1 MKEALISVAEALS
14 RVLAAADEPLSE
26 EWVALEEA
34 FGRTLSRDLVAARTQ
49 PPFANSAM
57 DGYALRAADVKEPPA
72 SLKLI
77 GESAAGR
84 AFAGAVGAGEAVR
97 IFTGAPIPEGADTIV
112 IQEDV
117 RREGERIVIAVSAK
131 PGDNIRVAGLDFAAG
146 ETLLSAGTRLGPR
159 AVALAAAANHRS
171 LPVRRRPRVAIL
183 ATGDELVA
191 PGEPL
196 GPSQIVAS
204 NNFFIAGLVEANGGI
219 PVDLGIAIDQPSAL
233 AAKILAARDAE
244 ADVLVTLGGASV
256 GDYDLVQKALVDAGM
271 QLGFWRIAM
280 RPGKPLMHGRLGAMR
295 VLGLPGNPTSSA
307 VCGVLFLRPLLRAL
321 LGDASAGA
329 DPSEPARLAAPL
341 PANGI
346 RQDYM
351 RATLTRDD
359 DGRWLAAPLPDQDS
373 SLVKTLAQGG
383 GADRA
388 AARGA
393 GGAGRRGLPG
403 DQVGADGGVAPRPLV
418 ARHGQQ
424 SIRRPPIRRPRGYIR
439 TVATS
444 VSASASSSARAS
456 AISGNSG
463 VGYEAFERGREDVVG
478 FDEAGGGLVELRQ
491 RQRGQQAEAARAL
504 LARDGDGGEVGL
516 LGGRGVVGMELTQ
529 DVAADAVQQ
538 GVGPAFS
545 RLDRER
551 ERCVDPARGAFRVL
565 SFGFEL
571 GEQTLDERDP
581 QLVSLLGMC
590 SERLSKLRLAH
601 RTLAEPSVRPTGRE
615 FSQS

>member
-1 MKEALISVAEALS
+1 MKEPLIPVAEALS
-14 RVLAAADEPLSE
+14 RVLAAADEPLAE

-34 FGRTLSRDLVAARTQ
+34 FGRTLSRDVVAARTQ

-57 DGYALRAADVKEPPA
+57 DGYAVRASDVAAPPV
-72 SLKLI
+72 SLKLT

-117 RREGERIVIAVSAK
+117 RREGERVVVEVAAR
-131 PGDNIRVAGLDFAAG
+131 PGDNIRIVGLDFAAG
-146 ETLLSAGTRLGPR
+146 ETLLSAGRRLGPR

-204 NNFFIAGLVEANGGI
+204 NNFFIAGLVEANGGV
-219 PVDLGIAIDQPSAL
+219 PLDLGIAIDQPSAL
-233 AAKILAARDAE
+233 AAKILDARDAE

-351 RATLTRDD
+351 RATLAHDD

-373 SLVKTLAQGG
+373 SLVKTMA
-383 GADRA
+383 
-388 AARGA
+388 
-393 GGAGRRGLPG
+393 
-403 DQVGADGGVAPRPLV
+403 
-418 ARHGQQ
+418 
-424 SIRRPPIRRPRGYIR
+424 
-439 TVATS
+439 
-444 VSASASSSARAS
+444 
-456 AISGNSG
+456 
-463 VGYEAFERGREDVVG
+463 
-478 FDEAGGGLVELRQ
+478 
-491 RQRGQQAEAARAL
+491 QAEALIVRAPG
-504 LARDGDGGEVGL
+504 APAAPAGEACRVI
-516 LGGRGVVGMELTQ
+516 
-529 DVAADAVQQ
+529 
-538 GVGPAFS
+538 
-545 RLDRER
+545 RLE
-551 ERCVDPARGAFRVL
+551 
-565 SFGFEL
+565 
-571 GEQTLDERDP
+571 
-581 QLVSLLGMC
+581 
-590 SERLSKLRLAH
+590 
-601 RTLAEPSVRPTGRE
+601 PTGA
-615 FSQS
+615 

>member
-1 MKEALISVAEALS
+1 MKEALIPVAEALS

-26 EWVALEEA
+26 QWVALEEA
-34 FGRTLSRDLVAARTQ
+34 FGRTLSRDLVATRTQ

-117 RREGERIVIAVSAK
+117 RREGERIVIAVSTK

-146 ETLLSAGTRLGPR
+146 ETLLSTGTRLGPR
-159 AVALAAAANHRS
+159 GVALAAAANHYS

-351 RATLTRDD
+351 RATLARDD

-373 SLVKTLAQGG
+373 SLVKTMA
-383 GADRA
+383 
-388 AARGA
+388 
-393 GGAGRRGLPG
+393 
-403 DQVGADGGVAPRPLV
+403 
-418 ARHGQQ
+418 
-424 SIRRPPIRRPRGYIR
+424 
-439 TVATS
+439 
-444 VSASASSSARAS
+444 
-456 AISGNSG
+456 
-463 VGYEAFERGREDVVG
+463 
-478 FDEAGGGLVELRQ
+478 
-491 RQRGQQAEAARAL
+491 QAEAL
-504 LARDGDGGEVGL
+504 I
-516 LGGRGVVGMELTQ
+516 
-529 DVAADAVQQ
+529 
-538 GVGPAFS
+538 
-545 RLDRER
+545 
-551 ERCVDPARGAFRVL
+551 
-565 SFGFEL
+565 
-571 GEQTLDERDP
+571 
-581 QLVSLLGMC
+581 
-590 SERLSKLRLAH
+590 
-601 RTLAEPSVRPTGRE
+601 VRPPGAPAAPTGEACRVIRLE
-615 FSQS
+615 PTGA